1 MNFFATFEDRQFISA
16 HRGYSGIR
24 PENSLCAFEASLGH
38 CHFIE
43 LDIQMSRDGV
53 AVIHHDPLVGRTSNG
68 RVLGKK
74 LKKSS
79 LRIDEW
85 DLAELR
91 QLDIGSWFLTA
102 DPFKTVEKG
111 LVNHEELDTLM
122 PQRIMTLA
130 ELLRW
135 REQVQIPLNIELK
148 DQRGR
153 RHDRAIVNCV
163 LDAIDS
169 AGCADMV
176 LISSFRHDY
185 LRRVK
190 KRMPELAIGVLEK
203 IRQPDNLLAYL
214 ADIGVDAYH
223 PKAQIIDL
231 QTIQLLRSK
240 GFGVNIFTINDS
252 ATQQKLFAAGATTI
266 FTDFPCLTES

>member
-1 MNFFATFEDRQFISA
+1 MMNFFATFEDRQFISA
-16 HRGYSGIR
+16 HRGYRGIR

-53 AVIHHDPLVGRTSNG
+53 AVIHHDPLIGRTSNG
-68 RVLGKK
+68 RILAKK
-74 LKKSS
+74 LKKST

-102 DPFKTVEKG
+102 DPFNAINEG
-111 LVNHEELDTLM
+111 LVNPEELNALM
-122 PQRIMTLA
+122 PQQIMTLT

-135 REQVQIPLNIELK
+135 REKVQIPLNIELK

-153 RHDRAIVNCV
+153 RHDRAIVNSV
-163 LDAIDS
+163 LDAIES

-190 KRMPELAIGVLEK
+190 KRMPELPIGVLEK
-203 IRQPDNLLAYL
+203 IRQPDNLLSYL
-214 ADIGVDAYH
+214 ADIGADAYH
-223 PKAQIIDL
+223 PKAQIIDD

-240 GFGVNIFTINDS
+240 GFGVNIFTVNDS
-252 ATQQKLFAAGATTI
+252 ATQQKLFAAGASTI
-266 FTDFPCLTES
+266 FTDFPCLNG